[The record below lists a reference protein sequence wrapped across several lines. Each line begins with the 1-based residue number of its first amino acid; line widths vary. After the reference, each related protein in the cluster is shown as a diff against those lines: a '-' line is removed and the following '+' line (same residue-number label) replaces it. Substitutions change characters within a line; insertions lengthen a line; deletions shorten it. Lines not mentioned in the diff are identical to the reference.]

1 MYVNRIILSFLL
13 AFTCVFSVSD
23 AANAQRRGG
32 AIAAGIA
39 AGAILGVLAAGAAG
53 QRAAARPRYKTTR
66 SAKRPRS
73 QSPTST
79 GSIPQRSQQATPASG
94 SDPFAGVAPTRRVK
108 D

>member
-1 MYVNRIILSFLL
+1 MYVNRIVLSFLL
-13 AFTCVFSVSD
+13 TFACVFSVSD

-39 AGAILGVLAAGAAG
+39 AGAILGVLAAGAAS
-53 QRAAARPRYKTTR
+53 QRAAARPKYRTTR
-66 SAKRPRS
+66 SARRTRS
-73 QSPTST
+73 QSRTTT

-94 SDPFAGVAPTRRVK
+94 SDPFAGVAPSRRVK